1 MTLGIDGIEG
11 KGRLTGAG
19 KTCNDDEL
27 IARDID
33 VDIFEVIDP
42 RPVNGN
48 IILAKVYSFM
58 IRKYFIL

>member
-48 IILAKVYSFM
+48 IIWQRCTPL
-58 IRKYFIL
+58 